1 MSDINALGFGRTV
14 DMLSNGMSGA
24 DMEHAA
30 IASNVANVNTP
41 NYHRQDVS
49 FKDALIA
56 ASGEPVDSGDLA
68 LKVDDAR
75 QFDTAGAGVA
85 AQPFT
90 PTLNVDNDDKMRP
103 DGSNVDIDAEMAR
116 LSENSGYSQTLSQLL
131 QVQFM
136 RLREA
141 ITEQTR

>member
-1 MSDINALGFGRTV
+1 MSDIDALGFGRTV
-14 DMLSNGMSGA
+14 DMLSNGMTGA

-56 ASGEPVDSGDLA
+56 ASGDVVDSGDIA

-75 QFDTAGAGVA
+75 QFDTPGAGLA
-85 AQPFT
+85 TQAFT
-90 PTLNVDNDDKMRP
+90 PALTVDTDDKMRP
-103 DGSNVDIDAEMAR
+103 DGSNVDVDAEMAR
-116 LSENSGYSQTLSQLL
+116 LSENSGYGQTLSQLL

-141 ITEQTR
+141 ITEQTH

>member
-1 MSDINALGFGRTV
+1 MSDIDALGFGRTV

-56 ASGEPVDSGDLA
+56 AAGDVVDSGDLT

-75 QFDTAGAGVA
+75 QFDTPGAGVT
-85 AQPFT
+85 AQPFN
-90 PTLNVDNDDKMRP
+90 PTLNVDTDDKMRP

-141 ITEQTR
+141 ITEQTH